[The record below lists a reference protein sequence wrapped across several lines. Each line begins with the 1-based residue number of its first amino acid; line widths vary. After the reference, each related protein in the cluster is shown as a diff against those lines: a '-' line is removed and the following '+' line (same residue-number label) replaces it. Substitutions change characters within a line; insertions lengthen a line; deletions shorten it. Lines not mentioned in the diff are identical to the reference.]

1 MAWLLIMSNGQVL
14 DAVEL
19 TRTYHDGRE
28 LRRSLDG
35 VSLAIAS
42 GEVVA
47 VMGPSGSGKTTLLH
61 LVAGLDDPDD
71 GQVCINGVD
80 WTTLEGDAR
89 ATFRRR
95 TIGFIPQGY
104 ALLPQAT
111 AAENVEVPL
120 LLDGIDRDS
129 RVKRVAEALQRVGMD
144 DQGAKIPDQLSG
156 GEQQRVAVARAVINR
171 PALILADEPTAS
183 LDSVTGAT
191 VVELLL
197 ACAGEEGAGIL
208 LATHDPAV
216 ADRTH
221 RIVRLHSGRLYG
233 LP

>member
-1 MAWLLIMSNGQVL
+1 MVWLLIMSNGHVL
-14 DAVEL
+14 DAVGL

-35 VSLAIAS
+35 VTLAIAC

-47 VMGPSGSGKTTLLH
+47 LMGPSGSGKTTLLH
-61 LVAGLDDPDD
+61 LVAGLDDPDH
-71 GQVCINGVD
+71 GRVCITGVD
-80 WTTLEGDAR
+80 WTTLEGDTR

-120 LLDGIDRDS
+120 LLDGVDQDS
-129 RVKRVAEALQRVGMD
+129 RIKRVAEALQRVGMTD
-144 DQGAKIPDQLSG
+144 HGAKIPDQLSG
-156 GEQQRVAVARAVINR
+156 GEQQRVAIARAVINR

-183 LDSVTGAT
+183 LDSVTAAT
-191 VVELLL
+191 VIELLL
-197 ACAGEEGAGIL
+197 ACASEKGAGIL
-208 LATHDPAV
+208 LATHDTAV
-216 ADRTH
+216 ANRTDR
-221 RIVRLHSGRLYG
+221 VLRLHSGRL
-233 LP
+233 

>member
-1 MAWLLIMSNGQVL
+1 MVWLLIMSNGHVL
-14 DAVEL
+14 DAVGL

-35 VSLAIAS
+35 VTLAIAC

-61 LVAGLDDPDD
+61 LVAGLDDPDR
-71 GQVCINGVD
+71 GRVCITGVD
-80 WTTLEGDAR
+80 WTTLEGDTR

-120 LLDGIDRDS
+120 LLDGVDQDS
-129 RVKRVAEALQRVGMD
+129 RIKRVAEALQRVGMTD
-144 DQGAKIPDQLSG
+144 HGAKIPDQLSG
-156 GEQQRVAVARAVINR
+156 GEQQRVAIARAVINR

-183 LDSVTGAT
+183 LDSVTAAT
-191 VVELLL
+191 VIELLL
-197 ACAGEEGAGIL
+197 ACASEKGAGIL

-216 ADRTH
+216 ANRTDR
-221 RIVRLHSGRLYG
+221 VLRLHSGRL
-233 LP
+233 

>member
-1 MAWLLIMSNGQVL
+1 MDWLLIMSNGQVL

-71 GQVCINGVD
+71 GRVSINGVD
-80 WTTLEGDAR
+80 WTTLQGDAR

-95 TIGFIPQGY
+95 TIGFIPQAY

-120 LLDGIDRDS
+120 LLDGVDQDS
-129 RVKRVAEALQRVGMD
+129 RIKRVVEALQRVGMTD
-144 DQGAKIPDQLSG
+144 HGAKIPDQLSG

-183 LDSVTGAT
+183 LDSVTAAT

-221 RIVRLHSGRLYG
+221 RIVRLHSGRL
-233 LP
+233 

>member
-1 MAWLLIMSNGQVL
+1 MGWLLIMSNHHVL
-14 DAVEL
+14 EAVEL

-28 LRRSLDG
+28 ERRSLDG
-35 VSLAIAS
+35 VFLTIAS

-47 VMGPSGSGKTTLLH
+47 VVGPSGSGKTTLLH
-61 LVAGLDDPDD
+61 LLAGLDDPDD
-71 GQVCINGVD
+71 GRVCITGVD

-89 ATFRRR
+89 ATFRRQ

-120 LLDGIDRDS
+120 LLDGVDQDS
-129 RVKRVAEALQRVGMD
+129 RVTRVAEALERVGMSD
-144 DQGAKIPDQLSG
+144 HGAKIPDQMSG
-156 GEQQRVAVARAVINR
+156 GEQQRVAVARAVINQ

-183 LDSVTGAT
+183 LDSVTART
-191 VVELLL
+191 VVDLLL
-197 ACAGEEGAGIL
+197 ACAGDEGASIL

-216 ADRTH
+216 ANRTDRV
-221 RIVRLHSGRLYG
+221 VRLHSGRL
-233 LP
+233 

>member
-1 MAWLLIMSNGQVL
+1 MGWLLIMSNHHVL
-14 DAVEL
+14 EAVEL

-28 LRRSLDG
+28 ERRSLDG
-35 VSLAIAS
+35 VFLTIAS

-47 VMGPSGSGKTTLLH
+47 VVGPSGSGKTTLLH
-61 LVAGLDDPDD
+61 LLAGLDDPDD
-71 GQVCINGVD
+71 GRVCITGVD
-80 WTTLEGDAR
+80 WTTLAGDVR

-120 LLDGIDRDS
+120 LLDGVDQDS
-129 RVKRVAEALQRVGMD
+129 RVTRVAEALERVGMSD
-144 DQGAKIPDQLSG
+144 HGAKIPDQMSG
-156 GEQQRVAVARAVINR
+156 GEQQRVAVARAVINQ

-183 LDSVTGAT
+183 LDSVTART
-191 VVELLL
+191 VVDLLL
-197 ACAGEEGAGIL
+197 ACAGDEGASIL

-216 ADRTH
+216 ANRTDRV
-221 RIVRLHSGRLYG
+221 VRLHSGRL
-233 LP
+233 

>member
-129 RVKRVAEALQRVGMD
+129 RVKRVAEALQRVGMN

-221 RIVRLHSGRLYG
+221 RIVRLHSGRL
-233 LP
+233 

>member
-1 MAWLLIMSNGQVL
+1 MSNGQVL

-19 TRTYHDGRE
+19 TRTYRDGRE

-47 VMGPSGSGKTTLLH
+47 VVGPSGSGKTTLLH

-71 GQVCINGVD
+71 GRVCINGVD
-80 WTTLEGDAR
+80 WTTLQGDAR

-120 LLDGIDRDS
+120 LLDGVDQDS
-129 RVKRVAEALQRVGMD
+129 RVKRVAEALQRVGMTD
-144 DQGAKIPDQLSG
+144 HGAKIPDQLSG

-183 LDSVTGAT
+183 LDSVTAAT

-221 RIVRLHSGRLYG
+221 RIVRLHSGRL
-233 LP
+233 